1 MSNSVILGLLRAIRE
16 GDADAVLPLSDLLE
30 EAGRKKCADAVR
42 EIVAETNGFEV
53 ANTGDTVLEI
63 DPETELGKACCRQ
76 VFARMGEDCPECG
89 GNGEH
94 TIYEDVYNGYGN
106 IQSVGYSSPCHSCD
120 GTGVRLKEFAAAV
133 FEISPDRT
141 ITLDES
147 AFANGPILITNPG
160 PGMLT
165 VQLPDGFTS
174 TSVSPGTSLGFAPD
188 SWPFDSACPYLPESS
203 P

>member
-16 GDADAVLPLSDLLE
+16 GDADAVLPLSDALE
-30 EAGRKKCADAVR
+30 EAGRDDCAKWVR
-42 EIVAETNGFEV
+42 DLWDDSDGTLNADVGMLCEW
-53 ANTGDTVLEI
+53 TVE
-63 DPETELGKACCRQ
+63 R
-76 VFARMGEDCPECG
+76 FAEDCPECG
-89 GNGEH
+89 GK
-94 TIYEDVYNGYGN
+94 GYISDGRF
-106 IQSVGYSSPCHSCD
+106 VYSSGSVREIPRNPHCRDCR
-120 GTGVRLKEFAAAV
+120 GTGVRLKEPSRAV
-133 FEISPDRT
+133 FGISPDRT